1 MIGIEAKGVIYYLRV
16 AIVLSVVN
24 LLPIKV
30 AAGRRTP
37 MYRR

>member
-1 MIGIEAKGVIYYLRV
+1 MFGIEAKGVIYYLG
-16 AIVLSVVN
+16 LSLTLSGVN

-30 AAGRRTP
+30 AAGRRTS